1 MPGSLF
7 PLGGPAARTPDMM
20 RRMVFFS
27 KMYPQTI
34 FAEVT
39 FGQIGEER
47 LMKSYTEEQSR
58 TRNSLPLLQLYT
70 SPF

>member
-1 MPGSLF
+1 
-7 PLGGPAARTPDMM
+7 MM

-39 FGQIGEER
+39 FGDVGE
-47 LMKSYTEEQSR
+47 KGG
-58 TRNSLPLLQLYT
+58 
-70 SPF
+70 

>member
-7 PLGGPAARTPDMM
+7 PLGGPAQRTPDMM

-39 FGQIGEER
+39 FGDVGE
-47 LMKSYTEEQSR
+47 KGG
-58 TRNSLPLLQLYT
+58 
-70 SPF
+70 